1 MGIFKIFYGV
11 CLWIITYIYKLLEF
25 IDINTQSFIRTVL
38 LQYISLFIII
48 AVFLGGI
55 QLTIIETRARVVRL
69 LYEKNIRNKSLKRI
83 WLTSELYYLIDKF
96 LFIISPKFLK
106 FSPYTNN
113 SFDKIDKYS
122 LLRWYESL
130 KSFILTMFS
139 FSINNVVIWIL
150 IVGYYDSNIVLNII
164 DFFSW
169 NNILSFFKNLDF
181 KTINAITS
189 FAAFILSFVILFL
202 LRVPFLKAKAKR
214 KIYDEKYEKS
224 INYQMKNILE
234 LAKCLVHSQENIV
247 KLQHQIED
255 ITNNFLAEISQQNK
269 YRIYQDKLIKDKSY
283 WTSKPSNSEELFND
297 YFSYS
302 KELEN
307 IEENLNL
314 IKENLVDDAYRELNK
329 SLFYEFVN
337 LRLSFRGSFIGYYL
351 LNREFLIDFYD
362 ESLKKNKL
370 LIETFSLIKQVEDGV
385 LSKEKFLE
393 KYTPFSSYTYEKII
407 EEKEKELEM
416 KIFEFRRDLKSRLE
430 ESIYYYIVTREY
442 VNKSSYKSRLS
453 IKDWLFSK

>member
-1 MGIFKIFYGV
+1 MELFKIFYDM
-11 CLWIITYIYKLLEF
+11 CLWVITYIYKLLEF
-25 IDINTQSFIRTVL
+25 IDINTKSFIWTVF
-38 LQYISLFIII
+38 LQYISLFGIF
-48 AVFLGGI
+48 VFLLGGI
-55 QLTIIETRARVVRL
+55 QLTISSFRASVVRS

-96 LFIISPKFLK
+96 LFIITPNVFK

-113 SFDKIDKYS
+113 SFDKISTFS

-139 FSINNVVIWIL
+139 FSVDNVVIWVL
-150 IVGYYDSNIVLNII
+150 IVGYYDSNIILNVI

-169 NNILSFFKNLDF
+169 NNISSFLKNLDF

-189 FAAFILSFVILFL
+189 FATFILSFVILFL

-234 LAKCLVHSQENIV
+234 LAKCLVYSQENID
-247 KLQHQIED
+247 KLQYQIES

-269 YRIYQDKLIKDKSY
+269 YGIYQDRLVIDKSY
-283 WTSKPSNSEELFND
+283 WTSKPDNSEELFKD
-297 YFSYS
+297 YLSYN

-307 IEENLNL
+307 IEENLKL
-314 IKENLVDDAYRELNK
+314 IKDNLVEDAYRELNK

-337 LRLSFRGSFIGYYL
+337 LKVSSRGSFIGDYL
-351 LNREFLIDFYD
+351 LNRESLIDFYD
-362 ESLKKNKL
+362 VKLKNNRL
-370 LIETFSLIKQVEDGV
+370 LIETFSLVKQVEDGL
-385 LSKEKFLE
+385 LSKEKFLH
-393 KYTPFSSYTYEKII
+393 KYNRFSSYTYEEII
-407 EEKEKELEM
+407 EKK
-416 KIFEFRRDLKSRLE
+416 
-430 ESIYYYIVTREY
+430 RERIRKK
-442 VNKSSYKSRLS
+442 N
-453 IKDWLFSK
+453 F

>member
-1 MGIFKIFYGV
+1 
-11 CLWIITYIYKLLEF
+11 
-25 IDINTQSFIRTVL
+25 
-38 LQYISLFIII
+38 
-48 AVFLGGI
+48 
-55 QLTIIETRARVVRL
+55 
-69 LYEKNIRNKSLKRI
+69 
-83 WLTSELYYLIDKF
+83 
-96 LFIISPKFLK
+96 
-106 FSPYTNN
+106 
-113 SFDKIDKYS
+113 
-122 LLRWYESL
+122 
-130 KSFILTMFS
+130 
-139 FSINNVVIWIL
+139 
-150 IVGYYDSNIVLNII
+150 
-164 DFFSW
+164 
-169 NNILSFFKNLDF
+169 
-181 KTINAITS
+181 
-189 FAAFILSFVILFL
+189 
-202 LRVPFLKAKAKR
+202 
-214 KIYDEKYEKS
+214 
-224 INYQMKNILE
+224 MKNILE